1 METLD
6 FYYSVTLP
14 TVIYL
19 LLCTFY
25 EKFNRQKSVFL
36 HGMSAYEGVMRS
48 FGPEKN
54 SQHTFYGGAI
64 FLSSVQRMT
73 STFAVGR
80 CLCGYL
86 NLLIIS

>member
-6 FYYSVTLP
+6 FYYSVTLS
-14 TVIYL
+14 TL
-19 LLCTFY
+19 FLY

-54 SQHTFYGGAI
+54 SQHAFYRGAI
-64 FLSSVQRMT
+64 FLSS
-73 STFAVGR
+73 AVGR